1 MKKIWWRDTDAVPEP
16 DWAKRIE
23 RLTARAMELE
33 AGLLAGVPEAMAR
46 LEADLAGRIDG
57 FVCAF
62 RRFGDFL
69 TIEMEQSHDRFEER
83 PWRVVETVNLGKVH
97 TIRFEPGEP
106 VACDRVGYWRQA
118 DAMEPPACDD
128 DACDDDACIIA
139 PDIVERRRR
148 RLIETLDTS
157 GAVQHLYDAS
167 AFRPYGE
174 QADLYGDT
182 VLHTTAGLPR
192 ADQDE
197 RIHFA
202 GAGVTVHVPFGLGRR
217 AYLGMLAEIARG
229 APTRID
235 LHFEASS

>member
-1 MKKIWWRDTDAVPEP
+1 MKKLWWRDTDAVPEA

-69 TIEMEQSHDRFEER
+69 TIEMEQSHDRFEGR

-118 DAMEPPACDD
+118 DAMRPP
-128 DACDDDACIIA
+128 ACDDDACIIA

-148 RLIETLDTS
+148 RLLETGGTS
-157 GAVQHLYDAS
+157 GAAQVRLYDAS
-167 AFRPYGE
+167 ALGLHGE

-192 ADQDE
+192 ADMDE